1 MKNPISFYY
10 PFESF
15 LFYPPLEINRPIFLQ
30 GTKATRKGGRK
41 KREKKLAKK
50 NKFGKMKK
58 KKIEW
63 HVIVIA
69 PFFSHEREQQRR
81 RH

>member
-30 GTKATRKGGRK
+30 GTKATRGGGRK

-58 KKIEW
+58 KN
-63 HVIVIA
+63 
-69 PFFSHEREQQRR
+69 SSGT
-81 RH
+81 

>member
-30 GTKATRKGGRK
+30 RRQEGGGRK
-41 KREKKLAKK
+41 KRDKKLAKKK
-50 NKFGKMKK
+50 NKFGKM
-58 KKIEW
+58 E
-63 HVIVIA
+63 
-69 PFFSHEREQQRR
+69 FLSF
-81 RH
+81 